1 MRLGLGFLLATAC
14 LLPGTL
20 LAATISGVPTQ
31 WQPLEIDITGPAA
44 NERDDAPN
52 PFLDFRLNIALT
64 GPTGNLYVVPGFF
77 AGDGAGGSSGNLWRV
92 RFTPDEPGEWT
103 YKVSFKTGTAIAV
116 GDTAGTAV
124 GENDASGKFAVA
136 IRDKSAPGFL
146 ADGRLDYVGEHYLK
160 QADGG
165 FWIKGGIDS
174 PENFFGYAG
183 FDNTVNQSGGVNT
196 GELSGGLH
204 RYPAHIKDWRAG
216 DPNFTSVDTGI
227 DGKGII
233 GAVNYLSNEGV
244 NSLYFLP
251 MNLGGDGR
259 ETYPF
264 VGATETR
271 FNKTHYDVSKLYQW
285 NTVLNHMQRKGI
297 AAHVVL
303 AEQEAPN
310 TNWLDNGKLG
320 LERKLFLRE
329 LVARFSYLNAVK
341 WNMSEES
348 LLGADRHR
356 SIAAYIRN
364 IDWAAHPIA
373 THTRKDRPANTYDA
387 LLGNTDI
394 DITSI
399 QFSPENAEQFVE
411 SWRTQSRE
419 AGWPW
424 VIDMDEIGPAK
435 IGLTD
440 SNAESL
446 RREVLYPVYFSGGN
460 VEWYFGY
467 HALPLGGD
475 MRTENFRTRA
485 DMYRYMRHA
494 RNFMLQNLPFVE
506 MEPADS
512 LLLGGNSGDQVF
524 AKPGNT
530 YAVYLN
536 RVNTEPR
543 LKVSDGSY
551 QLAWY
556 DPRNGVFAGKPR
568 IVSGSTLDLG
578 KPPADTDQ
586 DWVVLVKNTNNTDGI
601 AEGKPPLVT
610 TGDNTG
616 NTDVTDNTGSGS
628 QTGQS
633 SVDSTDSNDNS
644 EGSNQSATESQ
655 AIPDLASA
663 LPGNTCKADTLVIP
677 AIRHWYTEN
686 GVRHDGDN
694 LRIEHN
700 RRTTFIGFDLNS
712 IPAGTQTVS
721 LGFTVADDRGNGVLT
736 VSAATRDSSN
746 DSNNEPVRDRVVAT
760 FDSEFTS
767 NNSYQVPLDISVTS
781 EEALTLILDM
791 EANGND
797 FAINANRELSLEIS
811 IEPDCTAG
819 ATSTGQNGESAE
831 PAIGAATGDNS
842 GGSADY
848 FVLLALAVFGAR
860 RRSVVCNVNHP

>member
-1 MRLGLGFLLATAC
+1 MRLGLCFLLTTAC
-14 LLPGTL
+14 LLPGSL
-20 LAATISGVPTQ
+20 LATTISVAPTQ
-31 WQPLEIDITGPAA
+31 WQPMEIDVAGPTA

-64 GPTGNLYVVPGFF
+64 GPDGNQSVVPGFF
-77 AGDGAGGSSGNLWRV
+77 AGDGVGGGSGNVWRI
-92 RFTPDEPGEWT
+92 RFTPDEPGEWS
-103 YKVSFKTGTAIAV
+103 YSVNFKTGTSIAV
-116 GDTAGTAV
+116 GDAAGLAV
-124 GENDASGKFAVA
+124 GENGAAGKFTVAV
-136 IRDKSAPGFL
+136 RNPSAPGFL

-183 FDNTVNQSGGVNT
+183 FDNTINQSGGVNT
-196 GELSGGLH
+196 GKLIDGLH
-204 RYPAHIKDWRAG
+204 RYAPHIKDWHAG
-216 DPNFTSVDTGI
+216 DPDFTSADTGI

-233 GAVNYLSNEGV
+233 GAINYLSNEAV

-264 VGATETR
+264 VGAAKTR
-271 FNKTHYDVSKLYQW
+271 FDKTHYDVSKLRQW

-297 AAHVVL
+297 AAHIVL
-303 AEQEAPN
+303 AEQEVPN
-310 TNWLDNGKLG
+310 TEWLDGGNLG

-329 LVARFSYLNAVK
+329 LVARFTYLNAVK

-348 LLGADRHR
+348 RLGADRHR
-356 SIAAYIRN
+356 SIADYLRS
-364 IDWAAHPIA
+364 IDWAAHPIG
-373 THTRKDRPANTYDA
+373 THTRKDKPSDTYDA

-399 QFSPENAEQFVE
+399 QFSPNNSEQFVE
-411 SWRTQSRE
+411 SWRTQSRD

-424 VIDMDEIGPAK
+424 VIDMDEVGPAQE
-435 IGLTD
+435 GLSDTNID
-440 SNAESL
+440 SL
-446 RREVLYPVYFSGGN
+446 RRKVLYPVYFSGGN

-475 MRTENFRTRA
+475 MRTEDFRTRA

-494 RNFMLQNLPFVE
+494 RNFMLQNLPFTK
-506 MEPADS
+506 MNPADS
-512 LLLGGNSGDQVF
+512 LLSGGGDGDQVF
-524 AKPGNT
+524 AKAGDT
-530 YAVYLN
+530 YAVYLT
-536 RVNTEPR
+536 RANTEPR

-556 DPRNGVFAGKPR
+556 DPRKGEFSGKAK
-568 IVSGSTLDLG
+568 IINGSTLDLG
-578 KPPADTDQ
+578 KPPAETNQ

-601 AEGKPPLVT
+601 AEGKPSAIIPVNN
-610 TGDNTG
+610 TGDA
-616 NTDVTDNTGSGS
+616 DVPDTTGSG
-628 QTGQS
+628 
-633 SVDSTDSNDNS
+633 DSTDSNDRGD
-644 EGSNQSATESQ
+644 GSDQSATATETT
-655 AIPDLASA
+655 PDLASA
-663 LPGNTCKADTLVIP
+663 LPDTCKAETLVVP
-677 AIRHWYTEN
+677 ATRHWYTEN

-700 RRTTFIGFDLNS
+700 RRTTFLGFDLSS
-712 IPAGTQTVS
+712 IPAGTQIVS
-721 LGFTVADDRGNGVLT
+721 LGFTVAEDRGNGSLT
-736 VSAATRDSSN
+736 VSAATSVSAN
-746 DSNNEPVRDRVVAT
+746 DSDNVPIRDRVVAT

-767 NNSYQVPLDISVTS
+767 NNSYRVPLDISVTS
-781 EEALTLILDM
+781 GEALTLILDM

-797 FAINANRELSLEIS
+797 FAINANKELNLEIS

-819 ATSTGQNGESAE
+819 AIASSGREQEQSAE
-831 PAIGAATGDNS
+831 PATGAAVGNNS

-848 FVLLALAVFGAR
+848 FVVLALAIFGVR
-860 RRSVVCNVNHP
+860 RQTMASCVDTEI